1 MSKLRT
7 VVGWGLLVLLAIFMV
22 LNWSTVTVHILIGTV
37 SMPIGVVILFSAAIG
52 AASVSTLKRFRKSPP
67 R

>member
-7 VVGWGLLVLLAIFMV
+7 VVGWGLLVLLGIFMF
-22 LNWSTVTVHILIGTV
+22 LNWSSVTVHILIGTV
-37 SMPIGVVILFSAAIG
+37 SMPVGAVILLSAVLG
-52 AASVSTLKRFRKSPP
+52 AASVSALKRFRKSPP